1 MVSSLKW
8 MEKDKIDMKVRMLSI
23 AMVLFLSGC
32 AVTVRPKAVAT
43 SQEVLQNKRAQL
55 MTKGNSIDFADGYI
69 DGCSSGKRAIGE
81 KRYQAIKDPVRYKLH
96 SGYSRGWERG
106 YYECRDESINKLQQR
121 VKQED
126 IPTNDAAEAMERA
139 KIWNEIRK

>member
-81 KRYQAIKDPVRYKLH
+81 KRYQKILYDISFTVAIVAVGNVDIMNVGMRVL
-96 SGYSRGWERG
+96 
-106 YYECRDESINKLQQR
+106 INCNK
-121 VKQED
+121 E
-126 IPTNDAAEAMERA
+126 
-139 KIWNEIRK
+139 